1 MKAPN
6 PRFLQYLSALYA
18 MSRSKRMAHSKLIDY
33 WTAGISIPGYDGLN
47 KQPNMPIPS
56 GWSYSSIS
64 RLLSSLPKA
73 TLKTERR
80 GDMLCLV
87 AYSAGSA
94 LCLSP
99 ISLQPPPVLV

>member
-6 PRFLQYLSALYA
+6 PRFLQYLTALKALSCSNSKAYNLLVVYWSA
-18 MSRSKRMAHSKLIDY
+18 
-33 WTAGISIPGYDGLN
+33 GVNIPGYEGQN
-47 KQPNMPIPS
+47 KQPNMPLPR
-56 GWSYSSIS
+56 GWSYSSIA

-73 TLKTERR
+73 TLKMERR

-87 AYSAGSA
+87 AYSSGAPI
-94 LCLSP
+94 CIRP

>member
-33 WTAGISIPGYDGLN
+33 WTAGVSIPGYDGLN

-87 AYSAGSA
+87 VYSAGVPLA
-94 LCLSP
+94 FTPVCLP
-99 ISLQPPPVLV
+99 TPPVLL